1 MSMFEGKTA
10 LVVGATSGMGEATA
24 IAFSRQGANVLIAGR
39 RAAEG
44 EAIAAGIKDEGG
56 EASFLPVDVA
66 DEQSVVALI
75 AAGVARYGRIRS
87 EEHTSELQSLM
98 RISYAVLCLK

>member
-1 MSMFEGKTA
+1 
-10 LVVGATSGMGEATA
+10 MGEATA
-24 IAFSRQGANVLIAGR
+24 IACSRQGANVLISGR

-75 AAGVARYGRIRS
+75 AAGVARYGRIDC
-87 EEHTSELQSLM
+87 
-98 RISYAVLCLK
+98 AVNNAAKEIPSGMLAERRDRKSTRLNSSH